1 MYTSADD
8 VDQPAEPEN
17 DESDDKMQQPTIN
30 SGFLICLT
38 TSITMTIK
46 T

>member
-17 DESDDKMQQPTIN
+17 DESDDKMQ
-30 SGFLICLT
+30 
-38 TSITMTIK
+38 
-46 T
+46 